1 MSDDLITIETP
12 EHIQVHYELAG
23 IGSRA
28 LAGGLDLLLQGLIT
42 GVIVGSLAYLGQRLG
57 WRDAY
62 GLAAS
67 IVVATV
73 GFLAATAYYVIS
85 EMTMDG
91 QSFGK
96 RIAGLRVIRDDGT
109 PITFLESAI
118 RNIIRVVDMFP
129 FFYSIGLITVF
140 LSKRSKRL
148 GDMAAGTVV
157 VKERMLEQPQGPQ
170 ADLPPEVARAVL
182 PSELE
187 ARLRNALHLLSPVD
201 FETIDRFLQRRAELD
216 PPLRRRLG
224 RQFAAAMLTKLAIA
238 APNNF
243 TKPELLLECLMRLR
257 RERPL

>member
-1 MSDDLITIETP
+1 MSDELITIETP

-28 LAGGLDLLLQGLIT
+28 LAGALDLLLQGLIT
-42 GVIVGSLAYLGQRLG
+42 GIIVGGLIFLGARLG
-57 WRDAY
+57 WTDAY
-62 GLAAS
+62 GVAAS
-67 IVVATV
+67 IAIATA

-109 PITFLESAI
+109 PITFLDSAI

-129 FFYSIGLITVF
+129 FFYSIGLIAVF

-157 VKERMLEQPQGPQ
+157 VKERMLEQPQGAAEFP
-170 ADLPPEVARAVL
+170 AEAALATLPPDV
-182 PSELE
+182 E
-187 ARLRNALHLLSPVD
+187 ARLRNALHLLSPAD
-201 FETIDRFLQRRAELD
+201 FETAERFIERRYELD
-216 PPLRRRLG
+216 ASTRQRLG
-224 RQFAAAMLTKLAIA
+224 GQFAAVMLAKLNLS
-238 APNNF
+238 APDDF
-243 TKPELLLECLMRLR
+243 TQPELILETLVRLR
-257 RERPL
+257 RLKPL